1 MMIKFIGNLMGLI
14 FFTIYEVLGFFL
26 MPLLVVGM
34 VGFMI
39 WFVLVFPFSLILMI
53 FDINIYSDIFGL
65 LPDTFWKYGTIVFIV
80 GGYLYAFTNP
90 TISGIS
96 KTKGACIT
104 SPINIAK
111 QRKASSPWYL
121 VNFILLSICS
131 TVKFE

>member
-80 GGYLYAFTNP
+80 GGYLYAFKKILSDGWSILKFDAFDRTNDFYH
-90 TISGIS
+90 
-96 KTKGACIT
+96 
-104 SPINIAK
+104 
-111 QRKASSPWYL
+111 R
-121 VNFILLSICS
+121 LLESF
-131 TVKFE
+131 KK